1 MKFGPINTS
10 ATRPRTPKDIGT
22 GAPPYPRN
30 PNRTDPRT
38 PKDIGTGAPPY
49 PRNPN
54 RTDLPQ
60 VPVRGQPRK
69 TKPSS
74 SARSS
79 KR

>member
-1 MKFGPINTS
+1 MKFGPINPS
-10 ATRPRTPKDIGT
+10 ATRPTRPV
-22 GAPPYPRN
+22 
-30 PNRTDPRT
+30 
-38 PKDIGTGAPPY
+38 KDIGTGAPPY

-60 VPVRGQPRK
+60 VPVRGQPRP